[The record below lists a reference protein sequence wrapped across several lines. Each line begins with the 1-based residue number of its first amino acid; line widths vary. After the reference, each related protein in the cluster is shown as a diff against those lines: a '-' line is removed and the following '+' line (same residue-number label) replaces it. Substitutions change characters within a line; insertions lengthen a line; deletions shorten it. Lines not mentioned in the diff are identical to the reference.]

1 MYSKIIHVHEDKG
14 YDIRMT
20 VSEFRGVWYVNLR
33 KYYLTYEGEYVP
45 SNEGVAFPAEF
56 GNVLNLVRGSLDIIS
71 KEEAKR
77 ELAQALT
84 KLLEDVNNPPE
95 LSDIP
100 F

>member
-1 MYSKIIHVHEDKG
+1 MFERIIHTHEDKG
-14 YDIRMT
+14 YDIRVT

-33 KYYLTYEGEYVP
+33 KYYLNYEGEYVP

-56 GNVLNLVRGSLDIIS
+56 INVLNLVRASLDLLS
-71 KEEAKR
+71 AEESKR
-77 ELAQALT
+77 EVAQALR
-84 KLLEDVNNPPE
+84 KLLENEPSE